1 MLLRK
6 LSYLTSVVAP
16 FSINIAEGTQVEEV
30 RDAVNQLEQGN
41 GVHRAQRDAPGSDG
55 QHKEEDSNK
64 LKKEKLVEQPKQP
77 RITKVNNKLQ
87 FKMKDQWAET
97 LFNLKLI
104 VNRLSSRDARTTDKP
119 GAGVSARALESA
131 VVAFRKLEWTPELA
145 KEMRA
150 LLAALSDACSK
161 NDVLRLRAQLES
173 LEMNMPQEKSAT
185 TTSTKSLDYQV
196 LLFKNLVDQ
205 VKNLPRSD
213 RVDHVMASDYTGAHQ
228 AEVRHS
234 ARAVKHWICAIPFRD
249 ELGNVYESYANSFA
263 EYCKKSQLQHQPN
276 STSHA

>member
-41 GVHRAQRDAPGSDG
+41 GVHRAQRDAPGSGRLEYDDD
-55 QHKEEDSNK
+55 KEEEDSNK

-119 GAGVSARALESA
+119 GAGVLISPTSSSTRESRDEHA
-131 VVAFRKLEWTPELA
+131 TRKICYYNE
-145 KEMRA
+145 
-150 LLAALSDACSK
+150 
-161 NDVLRLRAQLES
+161 
-173 LEMNMPQEKSAT
+173 
-185 TTSTKSLDYQV
+185 YQV
-196 LLFKNLVDQ
+196 VG
-205 VKNLPRSD
+205 LP
-213 RVDHVMASDYTGAHQ
+213 G
-228 AEVRHS
+228 
-234 ARAVKHWICAIPFRD
+234 
-249 ELGNVYESYANSFA
+249 FA
-263 EYCKKSQLQHQPN
+263 FQKSG
-276 STSHA
+276 

>member
-1 MLLRK
+1 MRSLGKKRNQLTETDEKEDEKTEEEEDGEEEGEKEEDKVAGGQEHSMAAYFCDQCLPLHNGRK
-6 LSYLTSVVAP
+6 LWYLTSVVAP
-16 FSINIAEGTQVEEV
+16 FSIDIAEGTQVEEV

-41 GVHRAQRDAPGSDG
+41 GLECDDD
-55 QHKEEDSNK
+55 KEEEDSNK
-64 LKKEKLVEQPKQP
+64 LKKEKLVEEPKQP
-77 RITKVNNKLQ
+77 KITRVNNRLQ

-119 GAGVSARALESA
+119 GAEVLISPTSSSTRESRDEHA
-131 VVAFRKLEWTPELA
+131 TSN
-145 KEMRA
+145 
-150 LLAALSDACSK
+150 LLL
-161 NDVLRLRAQLES
+161 Q
-173 LEMNMPQEKSAT
+173 
-185 TTSTKSLDYQV
+185 
-196 LLFKNLVDQ
+196 
-205 VKNLPRSD
+205 
-213 RVDHVMASDYTGAHQ
+213 RVPSRWMTSDYTGAHQ

-263 EYCKKSQLQHQPN
+263 EYCKKSQLQHQPK